1 MEQKQEK
8 FSTIGYIA
16 AALGMCIGT
25 GNVWRFPRVC
35 AANGGGAFIIA
46 WTIAMLVF
54 AVPLLSTEMAF
65 GKKTRLGCIGT
76 FRDAGG
82 KKYTWMGFFVAAVC
96 FFLMSYYCVLQG
108 YCLKYAVNS
117 VTSAF
122 KPNLSTETT
131 SAMWT
136 AFTDSQAQVI
146 LFHAIGFAL
155 ACFIVYQGIAGGI
168 EKFCKVAIPALFIIL
183 VGLAIYAVTLNGANQ
198 GLQYLFTVKKEY
210 ILSPNTWIQA
220 FIQAA
225 WSTGAGWGFIITY
238 ANYVGEEED
247 VPTSCLIMGLGDN
260 LGAILSA
267 LVVIPAICALSAT
280 PEAAN
285 EALSQGN
292 FGLTFIYIYQL
303 FTTIP
308 GGRFISFIFFGLLAI
323 AAITSLF
330 SMIEVGVKC
339 VVDLGLPRKKA
350 VVSVCFAGFLV
361 GCFSCWSL
369 VNIDNHDWV
378 WGIGLLVSGAFI
390 AILAWKYGVEK
401 LRTQEVNAKGA
412 DVHLP
417 KAYYT
422 GCMYLIPVLVVIMV
436 VYWLL
441 QTKEWFPDT
450 WLNPFIIQDNT
461 GTVLLQFGVVI
472 LVGLAL
478 SKFFNTKTARGAMKD
493 NKAAK

>member
-25 GNVWRFPRVC
+25 GNVWRFPRIC
-35 AANGGGAFIIA
+35 AANGGGAFILA

-54 AVPLLSTEMAF
+54 AVPLLSTEMAI
-65 GKKTRLGCIGT
+65 GKKARLGCIGS
-76 FRDAGG
+76 FRDFGG
-82 KKYTWMGFFVAAVC
+82 KKYTWMGFFVVAVC

-108 YCLKYAVNS
+108 YCLKYAVKS
-117 VTSAF
+117 VASFETNLTTDTTAAIWTS
-122 KPNLSTETT
+122 
-131 SAMWT
+131 
-136 AFTDSQAQVI
+136 FTDSPAQVI
-146 LFHAIGFAL
+146 FFHAIGFAL

-168 EKFCKVAIPALFIIL
+168 EKFCKVAIPALFAIL
-183 VGLAIYAVTLNGANQ
+183 VGLSIYAVTLKGADQ
-198 GLQYLFTVKKEY
+198 GLQYLFTIKKEY

-220 FIQAA
+220 FIQAT

-238 ANYVGEEED
+238 SNYVGEDED

-260 LGAILSA
+260 LGAILSG

-280 PEAAN
+280 PEAAA

-339 VVDLGLPRKKA
+339 VVDMGVGRKEA
-350 VVSVCFAGFLV
+350 VVGVCFAGFV
-361 GCFSCWSL
+361 AGCFSAWSL
-369 VNIDNHDWV
+369 NNIDNQDWV

-390 AILAWKYGVEK
+390 AILAIKYGVEK
-401 LRTQEVNAKGA
+401 IRTEEVNAKGA
-412 DVHLP
+412 EIRLP
-417 KAYYT
+417 KWYFNT
-422 GCMYLIPVLVVIMV
+422 CMYIMPVLVVVMV
-436 VYWLL
+436 GYWLL

-472 LVGLAL
+472 VVGIAL
-478 SKFFNTKTARGAMKD
+478 GKFFNRKTAKGRITKEE
-493 NKAAK
+493 NCR

>member
-1 MEQKQEK
+1 
-8 FSTIGYIA
+8 
-16 AALGMCIGT
+16 
-25 GNVWRFPRVC
+25 
-35 AANGGGAFIIA
+35 
-46 WTIAMLVF
+46 
-54 AVPLLSTEMAF
+54 
-65 GKKTRLGCIGT
+65 
-76 FRDAGG
+76 
-82 KKYTWMGFFVAAVC
+82 
-96 FFLMSYYCVLQG
+96 
-108 YCLKYAVNS
+108 
-117 VTSAF
+117 
-122 KPNLSTETT
+122 
-131 SAMWT
+131 
-136 AFTDSQAQVI
+136 
-146 LFHAIGFAL
+146 
-155 ACFIVYQGIAGGI
+155 
-168 EKFCKVAIPALFIIL
+168 
-183 VGLAIYAVTLNGANQ
+183 
-198 GLQYLFTVKKEY
+198 
-210 ILSPNTWIQA
+210 
-220 FIQAA
+220 
-225 WSTGAGWGFIITY
+225 
-238 ANYVGEEED
+238 
-247 VPTSCLIMGLGDN
+247 MGLGDN

-369 VNIDNHDWV
+369 VNIDNQDWV

-390 AILAWKYGVEK
+390 AVLAWKYGVEK
-401 LRTQEVNAKGA
+401 LRTEEVNAKGA
-412 DVHLP
+412 DVHFP

>member
-1 MEQKQEK
+1 
-8 FSTIGYIA
+8 
-16 AALGMCIGT
+16 
-25 GNVWRFPRVC
+25 
-35 AANGGGAFIIA
+35 
-46 WTIAMLVF
+46 MLVF

-330 SMIEVGVKC
+330 SKIEVG
-339 VVDLGLPRKKA
+339 
-350 VVSVCFAGFLV
+350 
-361 GCFSCWSL
+361 
-369 VNIDNHDWV
+369 
-378 WGIGLLVSGAFI
+378 LLKSGAFI

>member
-1 MEQKQEK
+1 
-8 FSTIGYIA
+8 
-16 AALGMCIGT
+16 
-25 GNVWRFPRVC
+25 
-35 AANGGGAFIIA
+35 
-46 WTIAMLVF
+46 
-54 AVPLLSTEMAF
+54 MAF
-65 GKKTRLGCIGT
+65 
-76 FRDAGG
+76 
-82 KKYTWMGFFVAAVC
+82 
-96 FFLMSYYCVLQG
+96 
-108 YCLKYAVNS
+108 
-117 VTSAF
+117 
-122 KPNLSTETT
+122 
-131 SAMWT
+131 
-136 AFTDSQAQVI
+136 
-146 LFHAIGFAL
+146 
-155 ACFIVYQGIAGGI
+155 GIAGGI

-369 VNIDNHDWV
+369 VNIDNQDWV
-378 WGIGLLVSGAFI
+378 WGIGLLISGAFI